1 MKARIKAMERKLRTR
16 IPNATGGASSMR
28 CFVGDGERWRETT
41 FDYASNMEIV
51 SMLWNAFP
59 AREFTNAA
67 LALLEAQGVKV
78 SRAIVPAS
86 GTFHGM
92 TE

>member
-1 MKARIKAMERKLRTR
+1 MKARITAIERKLRTR
-16 IPNATGGASSMR
+16 ITNATGASSMR

-51 SMLWNAFP
+51 SMLWDSFQTL
-59 AREFTNAA
+59 EHTNAT
-67 LALLEAQGVKV
+67 LERLEARGVEV
-78 SRAIVPAS
+78 IRTIVPAS
-86 GTFHGM
+86 GMTAGM